1 MSKSLRS
8 LLCEVV
14 TATSMAELLAA
25 RGRLHPAADMVELRL
40 DGIRD
45 LDVPAAVRGWGRP
58 IIVTVRASWE
68 GGHFDGA
75 EEERHRFLSQAVDSP
90 AEYIDI
96 EWRAGF
102 ADLIARDPKRIVLS
116 SHDFTGVPTD
126 VCDRARAMHGTGA
139 GLIKVAVAG
148 TRLSDSLVL
157 REIASGGNAVV
168 IAMGDGGLP
177 TRLLA
182 AQFGS
187 QWTYAGSNAP
197 GQVTPTRMVEEFDFR
212 RVTASTRVFGVVST
226 NALHSLSPLMHNAA
240 FRATGLDAVYIPL
253 RATDFGDFVEFAAAV
268 GIEGASIT
276 IPFKGDALRAA
287 TTVDDAAQAVGAVN
301 TLRRRGDG
309 WDATNTDVAGFL
321 APLDTAFRRD
331 LRGARASVLG
341 AGGSARAVIA
351 ALRERGAAV
360 TVHARRPE
368 QAAEVIRQLGAS
380 EGSWPPAAGQWDLLV
395 NCTPLGGASLRD
407 ESPLPG
413 GPFDGQLVYDLTY
426 GPGRSRLLAEASAAG
441 CAVLDGL
448 PMLIAQAERQFEWW
462 TGQRPPVGVM
472 EAAVR
477 KRTCN

>member
-1 MSKSLRS
+1 MSKSLPS

-40 DGIRD
+40 DGVVD
-45 LDVPAAVRGWGRP
+45 LDVLAAVQGWGRP
-58 IIVTVRASWE
+58 IIATVRAAWE

-75 EEERHRFLSQAVDSP
+75 EEERRRFLSQAIDSP

-96 EWRAGF
+96 EWKAGF
-102 ADLIARDPKRIVLS
+102 TDLIARDPKRIVIS
-116 SHDFTGVPTD
+116 SHDFKGVPSD
-126 VCDRARAMHGTGA
+126 VLDRARAMRGTGA
-139 GLIKVAVAG
+139 GRVKVAVAG

-157 REIASGGNAVV
+157 REIARAGDAVV
-168 IAMGDGGLP
+168 IGMGEAGLP

-187 QWTYAGSNAP
+187 HWTYAGSNAP
-197 GQVTPTRMVEEFDFR
+197 GQVSPTRMVDEFDFG
-212 RVTASTRVFGVVST
+212 RVTSTTRVYGVVST
-226 NALHSLSPLMHNAA
+226 NALHSLSPVMHNAA
-240 FRATGLDAVYIPL
+240 FRATGLDAVYVPL
-253 RATDFGDFVEFAAAV
+253 RAADFADFLDFAAAV

-287 TTVDDAAQAVGAVN
+287 TNVDNAARSVGAVN
-301 TLRRRGDG
+301 TLRRDGDG

-321 APLDTAFRRD
+321 APLSTAFAGE

-341 AGGSARAVIA
+341 AGGSARAVVA

-360 TVHARRPE
+360 TVHARRRE
-368 QAAEVIRQLGAS
+368 QAAEVVAHLGAS
-380 EGSWPPAAGQWDLLV
+380 EGPWPPAAGQWDLLV
-395 NCTPLGGASLRD
+395 NCTPLGGANRRD

-426 GPGRSRLLAEASAAG
+426 GPGRSRLLTEAGAAG

-462 TGQRPPVGVM
+462 TGQRPPAGVM